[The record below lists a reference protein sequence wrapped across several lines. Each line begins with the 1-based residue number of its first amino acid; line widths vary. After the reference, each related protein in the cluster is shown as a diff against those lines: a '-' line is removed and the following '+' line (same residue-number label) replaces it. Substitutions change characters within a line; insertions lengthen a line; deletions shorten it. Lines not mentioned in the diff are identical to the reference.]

1 MQQQGGFATIAAT
14 DFPHPFISLTSHLGV
29 DMSSRKQ
36 LANAIRALSM
46 DGVQKANSGHPGAP
60 MGMADI
66 AEVLWRSHLNHNP
79 QNPNWAD
86 RDRFVLSNGHG
97 SMLIYSLLHLSGYE
111 LSIDDLKNFRQLHS
125 KTPGHPEYGY
135 APGIETTTGPLGQGI
150 TNAVGMAIA
159 EKALAAQFNK
169 PGHDI
174 VDHFTYVFMGDG
186 CLMEGISHEAC
197 SLAGTLGLGKLIAF
211 WDDNGISIDGH
222 VEGWFS
228 DDTPKRFEAYGW
240 HVIPA
245 VDGHD
250 AEAIN
255 AAIEAAKA
263 ETSRPT
269 LICTKTIIG
278 FGSPNKAGSH
288 DCHGAPLGN
297 DEIKAAREFL
307 GWEYAPFEIP
317 ADIYAA
323 WDAKQA
329 GASKEAA
336 WDEKFAAYAK
346 AYPAEAAEY
355 KRRVAGELPAN
366 WEAATSEIIANLQ
379 ANPANIASRKASQ
392 NALEAFG
399 KLLPEFMGGSA
410 DLAPSNLTMW
420 SGSKSLTAEDFS
432 GNYIHYGVREF
443 GMTAIIN
450 GIALHG
456 GFVPYGATFLMFMEY
471 ARNAMRMAALMKVQ
485 NIQVYTHDSI
495 GLGEDGPTHQPVEQ
509 IASLR
514 MTPNMSTWRPC
525 DQVESAV
532 AWKLA
537 IERKDAPSALIFSR
551 QNLAQQPR
559 SAEQVANIAK
569 GGYIL
574 KDCAGQPEL
583 ILIATGSEVELAVAA
598 YEQLSAE
605 GKAVRVVSMP
615 STDTFDKQ
623 DAAYREAVLPAAAT
637 KRIAIEAGIA
647 DFWYKYVGFGG
658 RIIGMTSFGESAP
671 AGELFKLFGFTT
683 ENVVKQAKE
692 LLA

>member
-1 MQQQGGFATIAAT
+1 MLNALRSTS
-14 DFPHPFISLTSHLGV
+14 FIE
-29 DMSSRKQ
+29 MSNTMNRKQ

-150 TNAVGMAIA
+150 TNAVGMAMA

-250 AEAIN
+250 ADAIN

-420 SGSKSLTAEDFS
+420 SGSQSLTAEDFS

-615 STDTFDKQ
+615 STDAFDKQ
-623 DAAYREAVLPAAAT
+623 DAAYREAVLPAAVT

>member
-1 MQQQGGFATIAAT
+1 
-14 DFPHPFISLTSHLGV
+14 
-29 DMSSRKQ
+29 MSSRNVLSNKE

-46 DGVQKANSGHPGAP
+46 DGVQQANSGHPGAP

-79 QNPNWAD
+79 ANPEWAD

-150 TNAVGMAIA
+150 TNAVGMAMA

-169 PGHDI
+169 EGYDI

-228 DDTPKRFEAYGW
+228 DDTPKRFESYGW

-250 AEAIN
+250 SEAIN
-255 AAIEAAKA
+255 AAIIAAKA
-263 ETSRPT
+263 DPRPT

-278 FGSPNKAGSH
+278 FGSPNKSGSH
-288 DCHGAPLGN
+288 DCHGSPLGAE
-297 DEIKAAREFL
+297 EIAAARDFL
-307 GWEYAPFEIP
+307 GWEHPAFEIP
-317 ADIYAA
+317 ADVYAE
-323 WDAKQA
+323 WDAKAA
-329 GASKEAA
+329 GSEKEAA
-336 WDEKFAAYAK
+336 WNAKFEAYAA
-346 AYPAEAAEY
+346 AYPAEAAEL
-355 KRRVAGELPAN
+355 KRRLNGELPAQ
-366 WEAATSEIIANLQ
+366 WEEKATQIIADLQ

-399 KLLPEFMGGSA
+399 QMLPEFMGGSA

-420 SGSKSLTAEDFS
+420 SGSKSLEANDFS

-443 GMTAIIN
+443 GMTAIMN

-514 MTPNMSTWRPC
+514 LTPNMSTWRPC

-537 IERKDAPSALIFSR
+537 IERKDGPSALIFSR
-551 QNLAQQPR
+551 QNLAQQER
-559 SAEQVANIAK
+559 TAEQVADIAK

-574 KDCAGQPEL
+574 KDSDGKPEL
-583 ILIATGSEVELAVAA
+583 ILIATGSEVELAVKAA
-598 YEQLSAE
+598 EQLTAE
-605 GKAVRVVSMP
+605 GKKVRVVSMP
-615 STDTFDKQ
+615 ATDIFDKQ
-623 DAAYREAVLPAAAT
+623 DAAYRESVLPSDVTARVAV
-637 KRIAIEAGIA
+637 EAGIA
-647 DFWYKYVGFGG
+647 DFWYKYVGFDG
-658 RIIGMTSFGESAP
+658 RIIGMTTFGESAP
-671 AGELFKLFGFTT
+671 ADQLFEMFGFTV
-683 ENVVKQAKE
+683 ENVVNTAKE

>member
-1 MQQQGGFATIAAT
+1 
-14 DFPHPFISLTSHLGV
+14 
-29 DMSSRKQ
+29 MSSRKQ

-250 AEAIN
+250 ADAIN

-307 GWEYAPFEIP
+307 GWEHAPFEIP

-336 WDEKFAAYAK
+336 WNEKFAAYAK

-615 STDTFDKQ
+615 STDAFDKQ
-623 DAAYREAVLPAAAT
+623 DAAYREAVLPAAVT

-658 RIIGMTSFGESAP
+658 RIIGMTTFGESAP

>member
-1 MQQQGGFATIAAT
+1 M
-14 DFPHPFISLTSHLGV
+14 D
-29 DMSSRKQ
+29 RKH

-79 QNPNWAD
+79 QNPDWAN

-97 SMLIYSLLHLSGYE
+97 SMLLYSLLHLSGYE
-111 LSIDDLKNFRQLHS
+111 LPIEELKNFRQLHS

-150 TNAVGMAIA
+150 SNAVGMAIA
-159 EKALAAQFNK
+159 EKALAAQFNQ

-174 VDHFTYVFMGDG
+174 VDHYTYAFLGDG

-250 AEAIN
+250 PQAVH

-263 ETSRPT
+263 DPRPT
-269 LICTKTIIG
+269 LVCTKTIIG
-278 FGSPNKAGSH
+278 FGSPNKSGSH
-288 DCHGAPLGN
+288 DCHGAPLG
-297 DEIKAAREFL
+297 DAEVAAAREFL
-307 GWEYAPFEIP
+307 GWEHGPFEIP
-317 ADIYAA
+317 ADVYAE
-323 WDAKQA
+323 WDAKEA
-329 GASKEAA
+329 GAAKEAA
-336 WDEKFAAYAK
+336 WEEKLAAYQA
-346 AYPAEAAEY
+346 AYPELAADF
-355 KRRVAGELPAN
+355 KRRINGELPDN
-366 WEAATSEIIANLQ
+366 WQQYADQVISDLQ

-399 KLLPEFMGGSA
+399 KILPEFMGGSA
-410 DLAPSNLTMW
+410 DLAPSNLTIW
-420 SGSKSLTAEDFS
+420 SGSKSLEANDFA

-443 GMTAIIN
+443 GMTAIMN

-456 GFVPYGATFLMFMEY
+456 GFVTYGATFLMFMEY

-509 IASLR
+509 MAALR
-514 MTPNMSTWRPC
+514 LTPNMSTWRPC

-537 IERKDAPSALIFSR
+537 IERKDAPTALIFSR
-551 QNLAQQPR
+551 QNLAQQER
-559 SAEQVANIAK
+559 DQAQVADIAK
-569 GGYIL
+569 GGYVL
-574 KDCAGQPEL
+574 KDCAGKPEL
-583 ILIATGSEVELAVAA
+583 ILIATGSEVSLVVEAA
-598 YEQLSAE
+598 EQLTAQ
-605 GKAVRVVSMP
+605 GKNVRVVSMP
-615 STDTFDKQ
+615 STDTFDAQ
-623 DAAYREAVLPAAAT
+623 DVAYREQVLPSDVTA
-637 KRIAIEAGIA
+637 RIAVEAGIA
-647 DFWYKYVGFGG
+647 DYWYKYVGFDG
-658 RIIGMTSFGESAP
+658 RIIGMTTFGESAP
-671 AGELFKLFGFTT
+671 AGELFKLFGFTVD
-683 ENVVKQAKE
+683 NVLETAQE

>member
-1 MQQQGGFATIAAT
+1 
-14 DFPHPFISLTSHLGV
+14 
-29 DMSSRKQ
+29 
-36 LANAIRALSM
+36 

-250 AEAIN
+250 ADAIN

-317 ADIYAA
+317 ADIYAE
-323 WDAKQA
+323 WDAKAA

-420 SGSKSLTAEDFS
+420 SGSKSLTAEDAS

-615 STDTFDKQ
+615 STDAFDKQ
-623 DAAYREAVLPAAAT
+623 DAAYREAVLPSAVT

>member
-1 MQQQGGFATIAAT
+1 
-14 DFPHPFISLTSHLGV
+14 
-29 DMSSRKQ
+29 
-36 LANAIRALSM
+36 
-46 DGVQKANSGHPGAP
+46 
-60 MGMADI
+60 MADI

-250 AEAIN
+250 ADAIN

-615 STDTFDKQ
+615 STDAFDKQ
-623 DAAYREAVLPAAAT
+623 DAAYREAVLPAAVT

>member
-1 MQQQGGFATIAAT
+1 
-14 DFPHPFISLTSHLGV
+14 
-29 DMSSRKQ
+29 MSSRKQ

-228 DDTPKRFEAYGW
+228 DDTAKRFEAYGW

-250 AEAIN
+250 ADAIN

-366 WEAATSEIIANLQ
+366 WEAATREIIANLQ

-420 SGSKSLTAEDFS
+420 SGSKSLTAEDAS

-471 ARNAMRMAALMKVQ
+471 ARNAMRMAALMKIQ

-514 MTPNMSTWRPC
+514 LTPNMSTWRPC

-615 STDTFDKQ
+615 STDAFDKQ
-623 DAAYREAVLPAAAT
+623 DAAYREAVLPAAVT

>member
-1 MQQQGGFATIAAT
+1 M
-14 DFPHPFISLTSHLGV
+14 D
-29 DMSSRKQ
+29 RKY

-46 DGVQKANSGHPGAP
+46 DGVQQANSGHPGAP

-79 QNPNWAD
+79 SNPEWAD

-150 TNAVGMAIA
+150 TNAVGMAMA

-169 PGHDI
+169 EGHDI

-228 DDTPKRFEAYGW
+228 DDTPKRFESYGW

-250 AEAIN
+250 SEAIN

-263 ETSRPT
+263 DPRPT

-278 FGSPNKAGSH
+278 FGSPNKSGSH
-288 DCHGAPLGN
+288 DCHGAPLGAE
-297 DEIKAAREFL
+297 EIAATRKEL
-307 GWEYAPFEIP
+307 GWEHGPFEIP
-317 ADIYAA
+317 QEVYAE
-323 WDAKQA
+323 WSAKEA
-329 GASKEAA
+329 GAAKEAA
-336 WDEKFAAYAK
+336 WDEKFAAYEA
-346 AYPAEAAEY
+346 AYPELAAEF
-355 KRRVAGELPAN
+355 KRRVNGDLPAE
-366 WEAATSEIIANLQ
+366 WEEKANQIIADLQ

-399 KLLPEFMGGSA
+399 QMLPEFMGGSA

-420 SGSKSLTAEDFS
+420 SGSKSLEANDFS

-443 GMTAIIN
+443 GMTAIMN

-509 IASLR
+509 MASLR
-514 MTPNMSTWRPC
+514 LTPNMSTWRPC

-537 IERKDAPSALIFSR
+537 IERKDGPSALIFSR
-551 QNLAQQPR
+551 QNLAQQER
-559 SAEQVANIAK
+559 TAEQVADIAK
-569 GGYIL
+569 GAYIL
-574 KDCAGQPEL
+574 KDSDGKPEL
-583 ILIATGSEVELAVAA
+583 ILIATGSEVELAVKAA
-598 YEQLSAE
+598 EQLTAE
-605 GKAVRVVSMP
+605 GKKVRVVSMP
-615 STDTFDKQ
+615 STDAFDKQ
-623 DAAYREAVLPAAAT
+623 DAAYRESVLPSDVTA
-637 KRIAIEAGIA
+637 RIAIEAGIA
-647 DFWYKYVGFGG
+647 DFWYKYVGFDG
-658 RIIGMTSFGESAP
+658 RIIGMTTFGESAP
-671 AGELFKLFGFTT
+671 ADQLFEMFGFTV
-683 ENVVKQAKE
+683 ENVVNTAKE

>member
-1 MQQQGGFATIAAT
+1 MLNALRSTS
-14 DFPHPFISLTSHLGV
+14 FIE
-29 DMSSRKQ
+29 MSNTMNRKQ

-250 AEAIN
+250 ADAIN

-323 WDAKQA
+323 WDAKAA

-379 ANPANIASRKASQ
+379 ATPANIASRKASQ

-583 ILIATGSEVELAVAA
+583 ILVATGSEVELAVAA

-615 STDTFDKQ
+615 STDAFDKQ
-623 DAAYREAVLPAAAT
+623 DAAYREAVLPSAVT